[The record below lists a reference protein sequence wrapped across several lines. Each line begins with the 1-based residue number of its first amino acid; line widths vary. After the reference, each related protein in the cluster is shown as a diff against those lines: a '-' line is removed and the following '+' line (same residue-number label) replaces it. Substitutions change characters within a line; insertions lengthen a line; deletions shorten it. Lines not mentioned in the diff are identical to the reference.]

1 MIHKICAET
10 SSVNVLHHLW
20 KTGWKYR
27 LGKYLNHPLWS
38 FELHRQR
45 KLQVQWR
52 SSGTSYSGDVKRT
65 SGILG
70 NEENLTFLRITSMVE
85 NGYQSRRISKNKLAK
100 CVGFSGRAK
109 LGSTEEE
116 KIETPMALS
125 SSFSL
130 SVFLLIVVSVQWALV
145 FSESTISTSPA
156 VLPYINAPD
165 MSSFFPSPTKNRS
178 FDTAASPV
186 PEAPAPGPS
195 SGQFNGNVVGM
206 SMQLRPDLS
215 LVLVIVGICGT
226 VTSLML

>member
-1 MIHKICAET
+1 
-10 SSVNVLHHLW
+10 
-20 KTGWKYR
+20 
-27 LGKYLNHPLWS
+27 
-38 FELHRQR
+38 
-45 KLQVQWR
+45 
-52 SSGTSYSGDVKRT
+52 
-65 SGILG
+65 
-70 NEENLTFLRITSMVE
+70 MVE

-100 CVGFSGRAK
+100 CVG

-125 SSFSL
+125 CSFSL
-130 SVFLLIVVSVQWALV
+130 SVFLLIAVSVQWALV
-145 FSESTISTSPA
+145 FSESTISASPA

-195 SGQFNGNVVGM
+195 SGQFNGNVAGM
-206 SMQLRPDLS
+206 SMQLRPNLS
-215 LVLVIVGICGT
+215 LVLVIVGICII